1 MIPTPLLRLAGRLL
15 LFAGPVT
22 ALLAADPAP
31 APAPST
37 KPRPEWFR
45 EARFGLFIHWG
56 VYAVPAG
63 EWQGKPVKG
72 IGEWIMKNGAIP
84 VADYRAFAG
93 RFTAAHYDPVAWARL
108 AKRAGVRYVVI
119 TAKHHDGF
127 ALYDSAVTDWDVAAS
142 AARRD
147 LLTPLAAAVRAEGL
161 KFGTYYS
168 QAQDWNHPGGAIAG
182 GKGPWDP
189 AQKGDFDTYL
199 RELAL
204 PQVREILT
212 RFSPDILWWDT
223 PTDMTPAR
231 ALPFAELLAQ
241 HPAIITN
248 NRLGGGYN
256 GDTKTPEQHIPPRGY
271 PGEMFEVCMTM
282 NDTWG
287 FKRDDHNWKSVRQ
300 LLHNLSDISSKGGNF
315 LLNVGPTDE
324 GEIPPESIE
333 RLEAIGRWMAVN
345 SDAIYGTEA
354 SPFPR
359 RLPWGRVT
367 QKRAADGAT
376 TLYLHVWE
384 WPTDGRLLLPTV
396 TQTPRRGA
404 LLAGGAAVA
413 HESSPAG
420 LVVRLPASAPDA
432 DVSVVRLDFAAPVV
446 VTQEPFN
453 LPDAN
458 GRITFPAQDAD
469 AHGHYD
475 GNLTLVRSGD
485 DSYLTRW
492 NNGRWRVE
500 YTVSSPAARRWRV
513 SAEIAAPEASKLLL
527 VVGKKETATTVT
539 PTGPDLTWQTAVLG
553 EIDLPAG
560 ASTFDLRG
568 AAEGFKPLSVRRVWV
583 EPVR

>member
-1 MIPTPLLRLAGRLL
+1 MIPTPLPRLLRLLTLGFVAAASA
-15 LFAGPVT
+15 FAAETT
-22 ALLAADPAP
+22 APAAP
-31 APAPST
+31 APE
-37 KPRPEWFR
+37 RPAWFR
-45 EARFGLFIHWG
+45 DARFGLFIHWG

-84 VADYRAFAG
+84 VADYRAFAP
-93 RFTAAHYDPVAWARL
+93 RFTAAKYDPAAWARL
-108 AKRAGVRYVVI
+108 ARRAGMRYVVI

-127 ALYDSAVTDWDVAAS
+127 ALFDSAVTEWDVANSGAQ
-142 AARRD
+142 RD
-147 LLTPLAAAVRAEGL
+147 LLAPLAAAVRAEGL

-189 AQKGDFDTYL
+189 AQKGDYDAYL
-199 RELAL
+199 QQIAL
-204 PQVREILT
+204 PQVREILQK
-212 RFSPDILWWDT
+212 FHPDILWWDT

-231 ALPFAELLAQ
+231 AKPFADLLSQ
-241 HPAIITN
+241 HPQIITN
-248 NRLGGGYN
+248 NRLGGGYQ
-256 GDTKTPEQHIPPRGY
+256 GDTKTPEQHIPPRGF

-300 LLHNLSDISSKGGNF
+300 LLRNLSDISSKGGNF
-315 LLNVGPTDE
+315 LLNVGPTAE

-333 RLEAIGRWMAVN
+333 RLEAIGRWMDVN
-345 SDAIYGTEA
+345 SAAIYGTQA

-376 TLYLHVWE
+376 TLFLHVWD
-384 WPTDGRLLLPTV
+384 WPEDGALLLPTV
-396 TQTPRRGA
+396 TQTPIATA
-404 LLAGGAAVA
+404 LLAGGAKLTSSA
-413 HESSPAG
+413 SPAG
-420 LVVRLPASAPDA
+420 LVVHLPLSAPDA
-432 DVSVVRLDFAAPVV
+432 DVSVVRVDFATPVV

-475 GNLTLVRSGD
+475 GNLTLVHAGE
-485 DSYLTRW
+485 DSYLTNW
-492 NNGRWRVE
+492 KNGRWRVE
-500 YTVSSPAARRWRV
+500 YTVNSPKARRWRV
-513 SAEIAAPEASKLLL
+513 SAEVSASDASKLLL
-527 VVGKKETATTVT
+527 VVGKKETPAAVAAT
-539 PTGPDLTWQTAVLG
+539 GADLTWQTVTLG
-553 EIDLPAG
+553 EIELPAG
-560 ASTFDLRG
+560 ASNFDLRG
-568 AAEGFKPLSVRRVWV
+568 AAEGFKPISLRRVWID
-583 EPVR
+583 PAL